1 MYILQAKADVL
12 KSHLVQDKWTPMS
25 IAAAM
30 ERVRAVRMFESA
42 GVKISED
49 AKNMLVQVKRAQQ
62 KAADE
67 ARARCV

>member
-1 MYILQAKADVL
+1 MQAKADVL
-12 KSHLVQDKWTPMS
+12 QSHPVQEKWNAMS

-30 ERVRAVRMFESA
+30 ERVKAVNMFESA

-49 AKNMLVQVKRAQQ
+49 AKNMLVQVKKAQQ

>member
-1 MYILQAKADVL
+1 
-12 KSHLVQDKWTPMS
+12 MS

-30 ERVRAVRMFESA
+30 QRVRAVRMFESA
-42 GVKISED
+42 GVKVSED

-62 KAADE
+62 KAAEE